1 MPDNFQK
8 LFELFNS
15 FHAWASKQMADLS
28 SENNR
33 LRQRISE
40 LEAQLCPP
48 LQKKSVAE

>member
-1 MPDNFQK
+1 MQNNFQK
-8 LFELFNS
+8 LYELFTS
-15 FHAWASKQMADLS
+15 FHAWASKQIADLS

-48 LQKKSVAE
+48 LPKKSVAE